1 MNSLKPA
8 IKLLLI
14 FIIPFSLLQQS
25 CSISRRA
32 IKAPLKEEGAD
43 YLFGKLKQSEIHF
56 SDLSA
61 KFSAEYTVDKNKTAL
76 SGQLRIK
83 HDSLIWISISPLLG
97 IEMARMELT
106 NDSAK
111 YLNRIGSSY
120 FLRDIAYI
128 NELLNNTLD
137 FDMVQAFLLG
147 NDFSFY
153 ENGKFRAGIDNG
165 SYKLITAERH
175 RLKKYLRQNDTIA
188 NIPFQHIW
196 LDPANFKITRVL
208 VKEIE
213 NDNRKFE
220 ANYAGFQQISGQL
233 FPTELSYDIETG
245 TKKINIKLSYSKI
258 VLDQQQSY
266 PFRIPE
272 NYKPI
277 QEIVNPH

>member
-1 MNSLKPA
+1 MNRFSA
-8 IKLLLI
+8 LLNLFLI
-14 FIIPFSLLQQS
+14 FIVPIALLQQG
-25 CSISRRA
+25 CSTERRA

-61 KFSAEYTVDKNKTAL
+61 KFSAEYTVDKKKTSL

-111 YLNRIGSSY
+111 YINRIGSTY
-120 FLRDIAYI
+120 LVRDFAYI
-128 NELLNNTLD
+128 NELLNKTLD

-153 ENGKFRAGIDNG
+153 ENGKFRASNDNN
-165 SYKLITAERH
+165 SYKLTTAERH
-175 RLKKYLRQNDTIA
+175 KLRKYMRQNEQVA
-188 NIPFQHIW
+188 SIPIQHIW
-196 LDPANFKITRVL
+196 LDPSNFKITKVL

-220 ANYAGFQQISGQL
+220 ADYSGFQVISGQL
-233 FPTELSYDIETG
+233 IPTELNFDIETG
-245 TKKINIKLSYSKI
+245 TRKLNIKVNYSRI
-258 VLDQQQSY
+258 VIDQHQSF

-277 QEIVNPH
+277 PEIEKPR